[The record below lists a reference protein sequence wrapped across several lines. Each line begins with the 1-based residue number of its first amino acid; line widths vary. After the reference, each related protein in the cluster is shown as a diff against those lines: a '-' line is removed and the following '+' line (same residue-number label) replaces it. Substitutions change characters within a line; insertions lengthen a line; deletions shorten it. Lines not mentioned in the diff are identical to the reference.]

1 MGFSDKK
8 TLLMEFKVLI
18 KILWFNFI
26 CSQLRGKF
34 GQKNGDNFY
43 ILSND
48 TLIFRGKFLLEIILK
63 KMHLIFRNYAETF
76 KVMMQNSIIFSLL
89 FI

>member
-63 KMHLIFRNYAETF
+63 KMRNYAETF